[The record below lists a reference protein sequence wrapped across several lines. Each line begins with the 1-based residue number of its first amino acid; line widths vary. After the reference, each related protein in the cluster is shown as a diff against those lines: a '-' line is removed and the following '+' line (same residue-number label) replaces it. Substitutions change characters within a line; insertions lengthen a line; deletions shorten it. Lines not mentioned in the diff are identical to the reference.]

1 MINFLDLL
9 FPSASGTI
17 AKSLSESRAKFSLSR
32 RLSDENI
39 GGPQGLVLTSSW
51 LIDGLRLRPKRSKP
65 IVYFFLISSFLT
77 PFSSFNTKHLHSFV
91 GWEMVLVLSCEIYLL
106 K

>member
-77 PFSSFNTKHLHSFV
+77 PFASFNTKHLHSFV